1 MQKIK
6 REIQALKEELIDRFG
21 PLPPAAQHLLQSAEL
36 RLIANEL
43 GIQKI
48 NIGSKYGYF
57 HFDKKP
63 AIDLTKLI
71 KLVQTQPQRYQL
83 QGDESLR
90 FILSN
95 PTPQSK
101 LETIYELIK
110 NLK

>member
-1 MQKIK
+1 MAI
-6 REIQALKEELIDRFG
+6 FT
-21 PLPPAAQHLLQSAEL
+21 S
-36 RLIANEL
+36 N
-43 GIQKI
+43 
-48 NIGSKYGYF
+48 
-57 HFDKKP
+57 KKP